1 MDSLYCNLAL
11 INCPKHMLCT
21 RKYLILKLLVIF
33 ISCCIA
39 LYCFMIKL
47 PVPLR
52 KIDTELHAL
61 FFFSAAA
68 FFNLMFC
75 VKEINN
81 HLMIF
86 GLLFTTSILI
96 EFAQEYSNS
105 LVTKRIHGNFDP
117 IDIKYNLFGLV
128 IFSML
133 WFTYY
138 IFLKFKKSYSSN

>member
-1 MDSLYCNLAL
+1 MPY
-11 INCPKHMLCT
+11 T
-21 RKYLILKLLVIF
+21 RKFFILKLLVIF
-33 ISCCIA
+33 VSCVIA
-39 LYCFMIKL
+39 IYCFMIKL

-52 KIDTELHAL
+52 KIDTELHAI

-68 FFNLMFC
+68 FLNLIFC

-86 GLLFTTSILI
+86 GLLFTSGVLI
-96 EFAQEYSNS
+96 EFAQEYSNT

-117 IDIKYNLFGLV
+117 LDIKYNLFGL
-128 IFSML
+128 IGFSIL

-138 IFLKFKKSYSSN
+138 IFLKVQSSYSNK

>member
-1 MDSLYCNLAL
+1 
-11 INCPKHMLCT
+11 MLCT
-21 RKYLILKLLVIF
+21 RKHLVFKLLLIF
-33 ISCCIA
+33 ISFGIA

-68 FFNLMFC
+68 FLNLMFC

-86 GLLFTTSILI
+86 GLLLTASVLI

-105 LVTKRIHGNFDP
+105 LVIKRIHGNFDP
-117 IDIKYNLFGLV
+117 IDIKYNLFGLIV
-128 IFSML
+128 FSIL

-138 IFLKFKKSYSSN
+138 IFLMGRKSHSSN

>member
-1 MDSLYCNLAL
+1 
-11 INCPKHMLCT
+11 MLCT
-21 RKYLILKLLVIF
+21 RKYLVFKLLIIF
-33 ISCCIA
+33 IGFGIA

-68 FFNLMFC
+68 FLNLMFC
-75 VKEINN
+75 VKQINN

-86 GLLFTTSILI
+86 GLLLTASVLI

-117 IDIKYNLFGLV
+117 IDIKYNLFGL
-128 IFSML
+128 IAFSVL

-138 IFLKFKKSYSSN
+138 LFLTVRKSNSGN